1 MFVSDGDE
9 KFYLIDCEAVC
20 VHEEYRKNPT
30 LLEYKEISIL
40 CSMKKKQ
47 CIQYSNTG
55 TAFFIMAERNTMQF
69 LCFVSDYMI
78 PFLMFYLVGF
88 GLLMKKDIYDEFV
101 KGAKEGFQITYG
113 ILPTLIGL
121 MTAVGVLR
129 ASGALELLAKVLQ
142 PLIQVLHFPSELV
155 PLILVKTVSSSAAT
169 SLLLDIFKQYGPDS
183 YLGQLAS
190 VICASTETIFYTM
203 SVYFLAAGVK
213 KTRYTLSGALLACFT
228 GIVASVLFVR

>member
-1 MFVSDGDE
+1 M
-9 KFYLIDCEAVC
+9 
-20 VHEEYRKNPT
+20 R
-30 LLEYKEISIL
+30 
-40 CSMKKKQ
+40 
-47 CIQYSNTG
+47 
-55 TAFFIMAERNTMQF
+55 F
-69 LCFVSDYMI
+69 LCFLSDYMI

-101 KGAKEGFQITYG
+101 KGAKEGFHITYG

-129 ASGALELLAKVLQ
+129 ASGALEWLAVVLQ
-142 PLIQVLHFPSELV
+142 PFIRILGFPTELV

-183 YLGQLAS
+183 YVGELAS

-213 KTRYTLSGALLACFT
+213 KTRYTLSGALLACFA
-228 GIVASVLFVR
+228 GIVASVLLVLPS